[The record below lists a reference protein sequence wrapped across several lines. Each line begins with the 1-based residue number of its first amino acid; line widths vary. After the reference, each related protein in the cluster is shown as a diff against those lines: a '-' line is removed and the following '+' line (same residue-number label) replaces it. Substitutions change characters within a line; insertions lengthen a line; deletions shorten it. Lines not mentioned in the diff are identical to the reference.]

1 MTPLE
6 PRTPYIAAAPASFST
21 CMDSISFILRSSKL
35 PCTPS
40 TSTSGCVSPNEV
52 IPRIKML
59 LLPPGTPELITVTP
73 ETCPWRAL
81 ETDPVGKEFKDSVST
96 TVAVVDTESLNSFP
110 TGSVSQALQ
119 GQVSGVT
126 VISSGVPGGRSNI
139 FIRGI
144 TSFGDTQPLVLVD
157 GVQGSLDD
165 LNMNDIESMQVLKDA
180 GAAAI
185 YGVRG
190 SNGVIVITTKK
201 GGEPRITYDAF
212 YGVTTVK

>member
-1 MTPLE
+1 ILVKGTFSGTVSDVDGNYSIEIPDEAEILVFSSIGYITQEVNLNGRTVIDVVLE
-6 PRTPYIAAAPASFST
+6 ADVQSLDEVVVTGYST
-21 CMDSISFILRSSKL
+21 QRKKD
-35 PCTPS
+35 
-40 TSTSGCVSPNEV
+40 
-52 IPRIKML
+52 
-59 LLPPGTPELITVTP
+59 IT
-73 ETCPWRAL
+73 
-81 ETDPVGKEFKDSVST
+81 GS
-96 TVAVVDTESLNSFP
+96 VAVVDTESLSSFP
-110 TGSVSQALQ
+110 TGSVSKALQ
-119 GQVSGVT
+119 GQISGVT

-157 GVQGSLDD
+157 GVQGSLDG
-165 LNMNDIESMQVLKDA
+165 LNMNDIESMQVRKDA

-212 YGVTTVK
+212 YGITTVKKGNVYNLLNSEDYA